1 MKKDIYLRKFLSLF
15 GEMDKRFDFEEI
27 WSDFLTMSACAISN
41 QADPKHRDE
50 RETIYMNTVQKYSK
64 DDAFRI
70 KDMLWLSGA
79 DLLQNRRDFLCLV
92 SEELGMTNKHIK
104 QYYTP
109 HEVSSLI
116 AKIVDGELDKG
127 ISAPAAV
134 DIIDKKGYINVLD
147 CCCGTGS
154 LLIGFIDEIDRQ
166 MKKQQ
171 LNYQNHVQIIAQDLS
186 YKAALACY
194 VQLSLLGCAG
204 FVVIGSPFSKPAG
217 TKESIEDAWYT
228 PAFFSDVWIERRRWH
243 YLDQLIKMHS
253 KP

>member
-1 MKKDIYLRKFLSLF
+1 
-15 GEMDKRFDFEEI
+15 
-27 WSDFLTMSACAISN
+27 
-41 QADPKHRDE
+41 
-50 RETIYMNTVQKYSK
+50 
-64 DDAFRI
+64 
-70 KDMLWLSGA
+70 
-79 DLLQNRRDFLCLV
+79 
-92 SEELGMTNKHIK
+92 
-104 QYYTP
+104 
-109 HEVSSLI
+109 
-116 AKIVDGELDKG
+116 
-127 ISAPAAV
+127 
-134 DIIDKKGYINVLD
+134 
-147 CCCGTGS
+147 
-154 LLIGFIDEIDRQ
+154 

-217 TKESIEDAWYT
+217 RKESIEDAWYT